1 MNETVFSTR
10 RAALAQAL
18 HAAGGG
24 VAIVPTA
31 PEQPRNSDCDFPYR
45 HDSSF
50 HYLTGFDEPGSTL
63 VLEASGRST
72 LFCRDKDV
80 EREIWDGHRLGPI
93 DAPQQLGVSQA
104 FALNQLDEKLPELLA
119 GQAALW
125 FAFGQPGGLQA
136 RTEGW
141 LATVRGR
148 SRSGV
153 QCPTAQ
159 HDLGPLLADMRLVKD
174 ATELA
179 TMRRAA
185 AISAGAHARAMR
197 FCASAFRAGAP
208 SVREYEI
215 EAELLHEFRR
225 HGAQSPAYT
234 SIVAAGA
241 NACVLHYAAGNSEL
255 KPGDLC
261 LVDAGCELDGYAS
274 DITRTFP
281 ASGVFTPAQ
290 RELYEIVL
298 AAQDAAAAV
307 TRPGARQRDAHHA
320 AVRVLAQGM
329 LDSGLL
335 DRNALGDVD
344 AVIESLAYRQF
355 YMHGTGHW
363 LGRDVHDVGEYLS
376 LAEAAFDQPDGL
388 GGRVVKKPSRCL
400 QAGMVV
406 TLEPGLYVRPAPG
419 VPERFWNI
427 GIRIEDDAVVTADGC
442 ELISRGV
449 PVQPAE
455 IEALMRGRAR
465 GRAAGVPGAT
475 LRAAR

>member
-1 MNETVFSTR
+1 MDASVFSTR
-10 RAALAQAL
+10 RAALAHAL
-18 HAAGGG
+18 QSAGGG
-24 VAIVPTA
+24 VAIVPAA

-45 HDSSF
+45 YDSSF
-50 HYLTGFDEPGSTL
+50 HYLTGFDEPGATL

-72 LFCRDKDV
+72 LFCRDKDI
-80 EREIWDGHRLGPI
+80 EREIWDGHRLGPQAAV
-93 DAPQQLGVSQA
+93 DVLGVSQA
-104 FALNQLDEKLPELLA
+104 FSPGQIDEKLPELLA

-136 RTEGW
+136 RTEAW
-141 LATVRGR
+141 LAAVRGR

-153 QCPTAQ
+153 ECPAAQ
-159 HDLGPLLADMRLVKD
+159 RDLGPLLADMRLVKD
-174 ATELA
+174 ATELL

-197 FCASAFRAGAP
+197 FCADAFRAGAP

-241 NACVLHYAAGNSEL
+241 NACVLHYAAGHAEL
-255 KPGDLC
+255 KPGALC
-261 LVDAGCELDGYAS
+261 LIDAGCELDGYAS

-290 RELYEIVL
+290 RELYDLVL
-298 AAQDAAAAV
+298 AAQVAAAAA
-307 TRPGARQRDAHHA
+307 TKPGLRQRDAHHA

-335 DRNALGDVD
+335 DRNTVGDVD
-344 AVIESLAYRQF
+344 AVIESAAYRQF

-376 LAEAAFDQPDGL
+376 LAEDPFDQPDDL
-388 GGRVVKKPSRCL
+388 GGRVFKKPSRRL

-419 VPERFWNI
+419 VPERFWNL
-427 GIRIEDDAVVTADGC
+427 GIRIEDDAVVTDTGC
-442 ELISRGV
+442 ELISRSV
-449 PVQPAE
+449 PVAANE
-455 IEALMRGRAR
+455 IEALMRDGQTQTREPA
-465 GRAAGVPGAT
+465 
-475 LRAAR
+475 